1 MSEFRLE
8 ADSMGHIRV
17 PADRYFGAQ
26 TARSLTH
33 FAVGTDT
40 MPRPVLRAFG
50 VLKKAAAQVNHA
62 LGLFKKK
69 AADKLEPD
77 AKVGFILTACDD
89 VISGALDEHFP
100 LRVWQTGSG
109 TQTNMNANEVI
120 ASRAAELAGGPR
132 GDKNWVH
139 PNDDVN
145 MSQSSNDTFPTA
157 MHIAAAEELVHRLI
171 PSVMHLRD
179 TFADKAKEFEAI
191 VKIGRTHLMDAVPLT
206 LGQEFGGY
214 VAQLD
219 YGIAAVRQTLPMLSE
234 LALGG
239 TAVGTGLNAH
249 PEFAVRVAAAIAEIT
264 GLPFVTA
271 PNKFQALAG
280 HEPLT
285 SASGALKTLA
295 VGLMK
300 IANDIRWL
308 ASGPRCGLGEL
319 TIPENEPGSSIM
331 PGKVN
336 PTQSE
341 AMTMVCVQVMAN
353 DVAVGLA
360 ASQGNFELNV
370 FKPVL
375 IHNFLHSVRLLT
387 DACRS
392 FREHCAA
399 DMPETDYAA
408 LPYAVNPETGLVEV
422 DQAKIAPKAGGKV
435 RKGIDANRKQID
447 GLLHT
452 SLMLVTALNRHIGYD
467 AAATIAKTAHKN
479 GTTLREEA
487 VKLAPK
493 LLKEDGV
500 LTGEKFDQV
509 VRPETMT
516 APAVDG

>member
-1 MSEFRLE
+1 MHEYRTE
-8 ADSMGHIRV
+8 TDSMGPIRV
-17 PADRYFGAQ
+17 PADRYYGAQ

-33 FAVGTDT
+33 FAIGADT
-40 MPRPVLRAFG
+40 MPRPVIRAFG
-50 VLKKAAAQVNHA
+50 TLKKAAALVNKG
-62 LGLFKKK
+62 LGLMPADKCDLICR
-69 AADKLEPD
+69 AADE
-77 AKVGFILTACDD
+77 
-89 VISGALDEHFP
+89 VISGHLDDHFP

-109 TQTNMNANEVI
+109 TQTNMNVNEVI
-120 ASRAAELAGGPR
+120 SNRAITMAGGHMGSKKP
-132 GDKNWVH
+132 VH

-157 MHIAAAEELVHRLI
+157 MHIAAAEEIVHQLI
-171 PSVMHLRD
+171 PSVTALRD
-179 TFADKAKEFEAI
+179 AFAAKSKEFADI

-206 LGQEFGGY
+206 LGQEFSGY
-214 VAQLD
+214 VAQID
-219 YGIAAVRQTLPMLSE
+219 YGIKAIQATLPMLYE

-249 PEFAVRVAAAIAEIT
+249 PDFAVKVAKQIADLT

-280 HEPLT
+280 HEPL
-285 SASGALKTLA
+285 AFAHGAIKALA
-295 VGLMK
+295 TGLMK
-300 IANDIRWL
+300 IANDVRWL

-319 TIPENEPGSSIM
+319 SIPENEPGSSIM

-341 AMTMVCVQVMAN
+341 ALTMVCVQVMAN

-399 DMPETDYAA
+399 DMPETDYEA
-408 LPYAVNPETGLVEV
+408 LEYFVGPDSGMVEV
-422 DQAKIAPKAGGKV
+422 DQSKITPKAGGKV
-435 RKGIDANRKQID
+435 RKGIDANRAAIAKI
-447 GLLHT
+447 LKE
-452 SLMLVTALNRHIGYD
+452 SLMLVTALNKHIGYD
-467 AAATIAKTAHKN
+467 AAAKIAKTAHHH

-487 VKLAPK
+487 IKLAPP
-493 LLKEDGV
+493 LKDGSGV
-500 LTGEKFDQV
+500 LTAEKFDQI
-509 VRPETMT
+509 VRPEKMT
-516 APAVDG
+516 APGND

>member
-1 MSEFRLE
+1 MAKFRLE
-8 ADSMGHIRV
+8 SDSMGLIRV
-17 PADRYFGAQ
+17 PADRYYGAQ

-33 FAVGTDT
+33 FAIGSDV
-40 MPRPVLRAFG
+40 MPRSLIRAFG
-50 VLKKAAAQVNHA
+50 ILKKAATQVNHD
-62 LGLFKKK
+62 LGLFKAKPK
-69 AADKLEPD
+69 DLVAVD
-77 AKVGFILTACDD
+77 AKLPMILQACDE
-89 VISGALDEHFP
+89 VIAGVLDAHFP
-100 LRVWQTGSG
+100 LRIWQTGSG

-120 ASRAAELAGGPR
+120 ANRAAELCGVPR
-132 GDKNWVH
+132 GDTHGVH

-157 MHIAAAEELVHRLI
+157 MHIAAVEEIVHKLI
-171 PSVMHLRD
+171 PSATALRD
-179 TFADKAKEFEAI
+179 GFAAKADEFKDI

-206 LGQEFGGY
+206 LGQEFSGY
-214 VAQLD
+214 VAQLNC
-219 YGIAAVRQTLPMLSE
+219 GLAAVKLTLPMLYE

-249 PEFAVRVAAAIAEIT
+249 PEFAVRSAQAIADIT

-280 HEPLT
+280 HEAMVF
-285 SASGALKTLA
+285 ASGALKTLA
-295 VGLMK
+295 TALMK

-341 AMTMVCVQVMAN
+341 AMTMVCVQVMGN
-353 DVAVGLA
+353 DAAIGFA

-370 FKPVL
+370 FKPVI

-392 FREHCAA
+392 YREHCAA
-399 DMPETDYAA
+399 DMPETDYEN
-408 LPYAVNPETGLVEV
+408 LEYGTNTDTGRVEV
-422 DQAKIAPKAGGKV
+422 DQSKIRAKSPAKV
-435 RKGIDANRKQID
+435 RKGIDANRKQIA
-447 GLLHT
+447 GYLQN
-452 SLMLVTALNRHIGYD
+452 SLMLVTALNQHIGYD
-467 AAATIAKTAHKN
+467 AAAKIAKAARRH

-487 VKLAPK
+487 VASG
-493 LLKEDGV
+493 LLTSEQ
-500 LTGEKFDQV
+500 FDAW

-516 APAVDG
+516 APGG

>member
-1 MSEFRLE
+1 MSEYRLE
-8 ADSMGHIRV
+8 ADSMGKIRV
-17 PADRYFGAQ
+17 PADRYYGAQ

-33 FAVGTDT
+33 FAIGTDT
-40 MPRPVLRAFG
+40 MPRAVVRAFG
-50 VLKKAAAQVNHA
+50 VLKKAACQVNHA
-62 LGLFKKK
+62 LGLFKPK
-69 AADKLEPD
+69 AKDKVPVE
-77 AKVGFILTACDD
+77 AKVAAILAACDE
-89 VISGALDEHFP
+89 VIAGKLDDHFP

-109 TQTNMNANEVI
+109 TQSNMNANEVI
-120 ASRAAELAGGPR
+120 ANRAAEIAGAAR
-132 GDKNWVH
+132 GDKDGIH

-157 MHIAAAEELVHRLI
+157 MHIAAVEELTHRLL
-171 PSVMHLRD
+171 PEVTKLRD
-179 TFADKAKEFEAI
+179 VFAAKAKEFDGI

-219 YGIAAVRQTLPMLSE
+219 YGIAAVKQSLPMLSE

-249 PEFAVRVAAAIAEIT
+249 PEFAVNSAKAVAEIT

-285 SASGALKTLA
+285 FASGALKTLA
-295 VGLMK
+295 VALMK
-300 IANDIRWL
+300 IANDVRWL

-375 IHNFLHSVRLLT
+375 IHNFLHSVRLLM

-392 FREHCAA
+392 YREHCAA
-399 DMPETDYAA
+399 DMAETDYEA
-408 LPYAVNPETGLVEV
+408 LEYAVSPETGMVEV
-422 DQAKIAPKAGGKV
+422 DHSKLKPKAGGKV

-447 GLLHT
+447 AFLNT

-487 VKLAPK
+487 VRLAPK

-500 LTGEKFDQV
+500 LTADKFDQI
-509 VRPETMT
+509 VRPETMIRPG
-516 APAVDG
+516 ADS